1 MACHDAVMTVPQHA
15 VAAAR
20 AGCGLLGVAGAGF
33 GLLTLA
39 QARSAPGGSF
49 AGTSWLGT
57 AAELAAG
64 WSLIAAGTVESLRR
78 PARGAG
84 LLLIAAGIGWFFAE
98 WNNFGLSSPAFTFG
112 LIVSALAAP
121 LVAHAALAYPAGRL
135 SSRLD
140 LGVVLAAYA
149 GAVLVL
155 GLLPALFFD
164 PARQGCALCPAN
176 LVLVRSEPG
185 VVSGLERAGLALG
198 LGWVAALLAVS
209 ARRLVKASSPL
220 RRMVWLVLAAAGCY
234 IMLVGADF
242 VHSLPRGT
250 LSNDPFEYRLWLG
263 EAAFLVL
270 MALGVSW
277 LWVRDRRT
285 RSAVVRLVTATSE
298 TPPLG
303 SLRNALA
310 EILHDQDLQLAYPVG
325 DPPRHVDVDGH
336 PVSVDPGEGRTITP
350 LIRAGQTMAIMR
362 HRAELLDDP
371 GLVREVTSAA
381 RLAMDNERLHAEV
394 LAQLKDVQASQV
406 RIVATGD
413 AERQRLERD
422 LHDGAQQRL
431 VGLTLTLRLA
441 RSRPSD
447 HPGRTALIDQADREL
462 QLAIDE
468 LRTLAHGI
476 YPAVLAD
483 EGLSAAVEALAERSL
498 VPIMIGHLPEGRL
511 PGPVEAAGYFL
522 IAETAGLVSAT
533 ASPAGITV
541 KAKRAD
547 GRLVIE
553 ITGEAA
559 AGAIPELGTGLGDVA
574 DRVGALGGRLRV
586 GQVES
591 GVISIQAEIPCE
603 L

>member
-1 MACHDAVMTVPQHA
+1 
-15 VAAAR
+15 
-20 AGCGLLGVAGAGF
+20 
-33 GLLTLA
+33 
-39 QARSAPGGSF
+39 
-49 AGTSWLGT
+49 
-57 AAELAAG
+57 
-64 WSLIAAGTVESLRR
+64 
-78 PARGAG
+78 
-84 LLLIAAGIGWFFAE
+84 
-98 WNNFGLSSPAFTFG
+98 
-112 LIVSALAAP
+112 
-121 LVAHAALAYPAGRL
+121 LV
-135 SSRLD
+135 
-140 LGVVLAAYA
+140 
-149 GAVLVL
+149 
-155 GLLPALFFD
+155 
-164 PARQGCALCPAN
+164 
-176 LVLVRSEPG
+176 
-185 VVSGLERAGLALG
+185 LG
-198 LGWVAALLAVS
+198 LGWVVALLAVG

-220 RRMVWLVLAAAGCY
+220 RRMVWPVLAAASCY
-234 IMLVGADF
+234 VMLVGADSL
-242 VHSLPRGT
+242 HSLPRGT
-250 LSNDPFEYRLWLG
+250 LSYDPFEYRLWLG

-285 RSAVVRLVTATSE
+285 RSAVVRLVMATGE

-336 PVSVDPGEGRTITP
+336 PVSVDPSEGRTITP
-350 LIRAGQTMAIMR
+350 LIRTGQTMAIMR
-362 HRAELLDDP
+362 HRAGLLDDP
-371 GLVREVTSAA
+371 GLVQEVTSAA

-394 LAQLKDVQASQV
+394 LAQLKDLQASQV

-413 AERQRLERD
+413 AERRRLERD

-431 VGLTLTLRLA
+431 VGVTLALRMA
-441 RSRPSD
+441 RSRPSSGC
-447 HPGRTALIDQADREL
+447 PGRTALIDQADREL

-483 EGLSAAVEALAERSL
+483 EGLGAAVEALAERGA
-498 VPIMIGHLPEGRL
+498 VPITIGDLPEEQL

-533 ASPAGITV
+533 ADRAGITV
-541 KAKRAD
+541 NAKHAD
-547 GRLVIE
+547 DRLVIE

-559 AGAIPELGTGLGDVA
+559 AGAVPELGTGFGDVA

-586 GQVES
+586 GQLGS
-591 GVISIQAEIPCE
+591 GAISIQAEIPCG